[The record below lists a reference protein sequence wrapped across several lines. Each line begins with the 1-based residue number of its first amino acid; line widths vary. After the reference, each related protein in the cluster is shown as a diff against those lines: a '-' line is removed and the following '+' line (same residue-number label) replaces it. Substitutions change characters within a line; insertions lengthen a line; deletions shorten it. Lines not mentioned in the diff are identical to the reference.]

1 VKIDYVDHYDEEYWS
16 FRKKYRTPDGQEHL
30 YQNPSLDW
38 EGWDVISS
46 AMRKVLPRPPAS
58 LLDIGCGG
66 AGLTERFRVAG
77 YDAWGVD
84 VSRHAVENAVTGMRG
99 RIALADIT
107 TAPKELIV
115 EPVQLGDRKKG
126 LSALVRAP
134 ASQRLPLR
142 ALPVALPTEFDVVMA
157 TDLMEHFY
165 EEDLDQA
172 FDWMLAKTAEDGFLF
187 LLIAT
192 TAPGEREFVLKKGAE
207 VPIEHEVTAIA
218 GHVNVRGYW
227 NYWVPFFRRK
237 GVKIRWDLMYMFQ
250 SLRCDVDWWNKLIQW
265 GHRSTVILQKP

>member
-1 VKIDYVDHYDEEYWS
+1 MKIEYADHYDEKYWTFS
-16 FRKKYRTPDGQEHL
+16 KEYRTPDGQTRI

-38 EGWDVISS
+38 EGWDIISAS
-46 AMRKVLPRPPAS
+46 MRKVLPRPPAS

-66 AGLTERFRVAG
+66 AGLTERFRIAG
-77 YDAWGVD
+77 FDAWGVD
-84 VSRHAVENAVTGMRG
+84 VSKHAVENAVAGMRG

-107 TAPKELIV
+107 QAPKTLTG
-115 EPVQLGDRKKG
+115 EPSGDFKR
-126 LSALVRAP
+126 V
-134 ASQRLPLR
+134 RLPL
-142 ALPVALPTEFDVVMA
+142 PSEFDVVMA

-165 EEDLDQA
+165 EEDLDKA
-172 FDWMLAKTAEDGFLF
+172 FDWMLNSTAEDGFLF

-192 TAPGEREFVLKKGAE
+192 TAPGEREFVLQKGAE
-207 VPIEHEVTAIA
+207 VPLEHEVTAIA

>member
-1 VKIDYVDHYDEEYWS
+1 MKYDYGTHYDEKYWTFS
-16 FRKKYRTPDGQEHL
+16 KEYRTPDGQTRL

-38 EGWDVISS
+38 EGWDTIAA

-77 YDAWGVD
+77 FDAWGVD
-84 VSRHAVENAVTGMRG
+84 VSEHAVENCVFGMRG

-107 TAPKELIV
+107 
-115 EPVQLGDRKKG
+115 
-126 LSALVRAP
+126 RAP
-134 ASQRLPLR
+134 TQLQATTIRPNPARGEYEVFPTPLPS
-142 ALPVALPTEFDVVMA
+142 EFDVVMA

-165 EEDLDQA
+165 EEDLNKA
-172 FDWMLAKTAEDGFLF
+172 FDWMLSKTAEDGYLF

-192 TAPGEREFVLKKGAE
+192 SMPGERELCLKKGE
-207 VPIEHEVTAIA
+207 EILLEHEATAIA

-227 NYWVPFFRRK
+227 NYWVPFFLRK
-237 GVKIRWDLMYMFQ
+237 GLRVRWDLMYKFQ
-250 SLRCDVDWWNKLIQW
+250 EMRCDVDWWNKLIQW
-265 GHRSTVILQKP
+265 GHRSTIILQKP